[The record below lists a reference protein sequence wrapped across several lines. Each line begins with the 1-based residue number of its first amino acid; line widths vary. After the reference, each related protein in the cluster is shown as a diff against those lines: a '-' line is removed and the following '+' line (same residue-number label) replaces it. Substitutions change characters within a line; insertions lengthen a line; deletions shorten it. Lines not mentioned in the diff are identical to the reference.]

1 MRLFTNFGFMLLLAP
16 SAVLGTLPA
25 AAAEA
30 QAPIPAALQ
39 SCAGLFDPVGV
50 PSGEDGADDAS
61 YAFASRTF
69 QPQAA
74 TPLFIYKCYGGFA
87 VGMNS
92 ATRVPDWSA
101 ENITLETSQ
110 GSATRSNQFRN
121 ETDPEG
127 YSSLDKEFNGT
138 GFDRGHQTPAGDFNG
153 NQDFKDK
160 TFFMSNMGPQYGP
173 CFNRGIWKNLEA
185 AVKQLAKTRGR
196 LIVFTGPIYD
206 GRIKSIADLTDNATV
221 HIAVPDEYFKIIYAP
236 GSNRVT
242 ALRIPHK
249 PQCGVDFHT
258 PEFLTSVAAIEEV
271 TGFEFSECLGKSE
284 KSS

>member
-61 YAFASRTF
+61 YAFANRTF

-87 VGMNS
+87 VRMNS

-110 GSATRSNQFRN
+110 GSATRSNQFKN

-127 YSSLDKEFNGT
+127 WPAIRPLLQPRYLEESRGGGQTAGQDARTADCLHRPDLRWQDQI
-138 GFDRGHQTPAGDFNG
+138 DRGSHRQCDC
-153 NQDFKDK
+153 
-160 TFFMSNMGPQYGP
+160 SH
-173 CFNRGIWKNLEA
+173 R
-185 AVKQLAKTRGR
+185 R
-196 LIVFTGPIYD
+196 
-206 GRIKSIADLTDNATV
+206 
-221 HIAVPDEYFKIIYAP
+221 P
-236 GSNRVT
+236 G
-242 ALRIPHK
+242 
-249 PQCGVDFHT
+249 
-258 PEFLTSVAAIEEV
+258 
-271 TGFEFSECLGKSE
+271 
-284 KSS
+284 